1 MLKVKVNIPII
12 ERELHVST
20 PYEFLVFVNKRP
32 YSIKCPMLVSAILE
46 IYWNKQPIL
55 ARGKSGVLPFYTIN
69 ELNVEPEMVLT

>member
-1 MLKVKVNIPII
+1 MVKVKVIFTIT

-32 YSIKCPMLVSAILE
+32 YSLKCPMLVSAILE

-55 ARGKSGVLPFYTIN
+55 ARGKSRVLPPDLLFTLSTN
-69 ELNVEPEMVLT
+69 

>member
-1 MLKVKVNIPII
+1 MVKVKVNIPII

-20 PYEFLVFVNKRP
+20 PYEFLVFVNKHP

-55 ARGKSGVLPFYTIN
+55 ARGKSRVLPTDLLFTLSTN
-69 ELNVEPEMVLT
+69 

>member
-1 MLKVKVNIPII
+1 MVKVKVNIPII

-20 PYEFLVFVNKRP
+20 PYEFLVFVNKRS

-55 ARGKSGVLPFYTIN
+55 ARGKSRVLPTDLLFTLSTN
-69 ELNVEPEMVLT
+69 